1 MRRRR
6 GRQVAHC
13 SPLGRRRPRRD
24 RFALHCDGSDSS
36 CSVRGRRAPAPA
48 SAVRAHQRPPP
59 GRDHP
64 RRTGYRCEH
73 PPVRTTDDRPTLSHA
88 AFAFRAAHTALAVVD
103 VGALGYIWFC
113 ALTRRR
119 DRRLLLSTGA
129 LLVEGVALVVGR
141 GNCPLGPLQRR
152 LGDPTPLFELV
163 LPPRAAKAAVP
174 VLAGASLIGLM
185 LAWRPPAAEAAG

>member
-1 MRRRR
+1 
-6 GRQVAHC
+6 
-13 SPLGRRRPRRD
+13 
-24 RFALHCDGSDSS
+24 
-36 CSVRGRRAPAPA
+36 
-48 SAVRAHQRPPP
+48 
-59 GRDHP
+59 
-64 RRTGYRCEH
+64 
-73 PPVRTTDDRPTLSHA
+73 VRTTDDRPTLSQA
-88 AFAFRAAHTALAVVD
+88 AIAFRAAHAALAVVD

-163 LPPRAAKAAVP
+163 LPSRAAKAAVP
-174 VLAGASLIGLM
+174 VLAGASLLGLM
-185 LAWRPPAAEAAG
+185 LAWRPPAAVAAG